1 MMYIK
6 TDTVNLEFVQRRAA
20 NERLEHH
27 EIGIKVIFSSD
38 QSGEKT

>member
-1 MMYIK
+1 MRYIK
-6 TDTVNLEFVQRRAA
+6 TDTVNLEFVQKRAA

-38 QSGEKT
+38 WSGEKT